1 MSSITKRM
9 LAFVAVVNT
18 FLLQFL
24 GYLVFENS
32 LCSCLMSL
40 SINGTKTGNWYMLFL
55 LCIQNVFLMWILN
68 HQVCI
73 YFLAARL
80 DLTEERVND
89 RNCNKQIR
97 YESPRI
103 LNTKNI
109 CIKEFASPHLGAP
122 LELRDGKTDNLV
134 TRS

>member
-1 MSSITKRM
+1 M

-40 SINGTKTGNWYMLFL
+40 SINGTKTGTWYMLFL
-55 LCIQNVFLMWILN
+55 LCFPYVFWNFNRLMWILN

-73 YFLAARL
+73 HFLAAKF
-80 DLTEERVND
+80 DFTEERMKD
-89 RNCNKQIR
+89 RHCNKQIR
-97 YESPRI
+97 YGSPRI
-103 LNTKNI
+103 LNTKKI
-109 CIKEFASPHLGAP
+109 CIQEFAYPHLGAP
-122 LELRDGKTDNLV
+122 LELQDGNTDNLM